1 MPSFIKPALFKKDIQ
16 TTLNKYVNHNQI
28 SELLKSCEAKSGSF
42 SERAINVQ
50 MLHRILNEELAALQ
64 GSSALGQRQ
73 MIQQEIKK

>member
-1 MPSFIKPALFKKDIQ
+1 MKAG
-16 TTLNKYVNHNQI
+16 NY
-28 SELLKSCEAKSGSF
+28 
-42 SERAINVQ
+42 SERSINVQ